1 MGQETVMINDL
12 FSDYV
17 KLGLAGRTARVSRRD
32 CPAMTACLA
41 MALAICGL
49 AGTGMTAM
57 AADQPAGSATGAPS
71 SPDLVNSG
79 AAAAEDVVAHE
90 SSVQGGDGE
99 PTDAGRIEATR
110 RRLSG
115 GTFDQR
121 QRAMWDLWRH
131 RDASRDVVA
140 RAVGDSDP
148 EVSSRA
154 KWIIDRWR
162 KGILPD
168 TPTELA
174 RQLEASSHSDS
185 LQLLLDRS
193 MFTGALVAID
203 EAVRS
208 GDRATLT
215 RVAAILQRGFP
226 FFVRS
231 ADAQDQ
237 LGELV
242 ELVDRVAITSPMLI
256 SRQQLMALIGPG
268 VTGGADAGAEEKGAA
283 VLSTPEALKRWLEGR
298 PELSAEEREQ
308 MEIVTLATLGFL
320 DQASERAGTATDPQW
335 LRTCQFLRGDWAALG
350 RTQRSLAVAHAP
362 MTPESDRH
370 WAYALVAAARA
381 KDDAL
386 RAEAIAAL
394 SSRPTDSEPAAMDDP
409 SVKLRWQVLA
419 MHGEIDAAVGI
430 VSPTRPLVAAELLA
444 QAGRLEE
451 AFDTVGL
458 AIPEADAAVAT
469 LLEDARDSIANWQ
482 PSQRLDLPE
491 PLDRLLAI
499 ARLLYQGGRRDLA
512 FELYSG
518 AATMPDGAENPNL
531 QVGRA
536 VVMHSLVRLNR
547 LEWLA
552 QIVAQDTELSSSGTA
567 RHFLS
572 RALELQPE
580 TIDALMMGL
589 SQIVP
594 MRQSDRWTA
603 VYRFLDGEVPAGF
616 DRGTDYK
623 RLFDLFTG
631 QSSPVPATAGA
642 AGGLGS
648 DILPAIQLT
657 LEMATIF
664 ELHGQFE
671 LAKQTHYRLA
681 AGGDSEA
688 VLAYA
693 ETELKEGR
701 VESARELFEAT
712 WRRIDSNRQDPAS
725 LNRSEDDALLA
736 MRAILGEAVAA
747 ARMGDVERSEEL
759 WRLIDLMMSTPS
771 AKLRAAFGALLIDQ
785 GFDERAEAIYRVLFP
800 WVAFGS
806 DEGLE
811 LYSVSRDFNRS
822 LGERHPTLAADVFDM
837 GITAKFEATEF
848 YPAGYVSLPAFV
860 HRAKVLAA
868 IDLRDEAAI
877 RDHTEAVLRLS
888 PADIDFG
895 EKAIKK
901 MREAGFDELADET
914 VERIYQAGGKYMRR
928 FPLDVV
934 TANNLAWVLA
944 LSDHRLE
951 DALAL
956 SWRAVYLSPD
966 STVYRDTL
974 AEILF
979 RLGRVN
985 EATTVARA
993 CLIDEPAE
1001 WHVHE
1006 QIRRFEAAA
1015 ND

>member
-1 MGQETVMINDL
+1 MINDL
-12 FSDYV
+12 RCDIARH
-17 KLGLAGRTARVSRRD
+17 GLAGRSAWISRRA
-32 CPAMTACLA
+32 CLAMTACLLLG
-41 MALAICGL
+41 MCGS
-49 AGTGMTAM
+49 AGTSLTAA
-57 AADQPAGSATGAPS
+57 AADQPARSATQTPTL
-71 SPDLVNSG
+71 PDLVTAG
-79 AAAAEDVVAHE
+79 DAASEDMVAHE
-90 SSVQGGDGE
+90 DAAQGGDAE
-99 PTDAGRIEATR
+99 QTDAGRIEATR

-131 RDASRDVVA
+131 RDASREVVA

-174 RQLEASSHSDS
+174 RQLEASGHSDS

-193 MFTGALVAID
+193 MFSGALVAID
-203 EAVRS
+203 EAMRS

-226 FFVRS
+226 FYVRA
-231 ADAQDQ
+231 ADSQDQ
-237 LGELV
+237 LGELA

-256 SRQQLMALIGPG
+256 SRQQLLALIGPG

-283 VLSTPEALKRWLEGR
+283 VLSTPEALARWLEGR

-308 MEIVTLATLGFL
+308 MGIVTLATLGFL

-335 LRTCQFLRGDWAALG
+335 LRTCQFLRSDWAALG
-350 RTQRSLAVAHAP
+350 RTQRSLAMAHGP
-362 MTPESDRH
+362 MTAESDRH

-451 AFDTVGL
+451 AFDAVGL

-469 LLEDARDSIANWQ
+469 LLDDARDSIANWQ

-518 AATMPDGAENPNL
+518 AATMPDGAESPNL

-631 QSSPVPATAGA
+631 QSSPVPATAG
-642 AGGLGS
+642 GS
-648 DILPAIQLT
+648 IKNFAYRMPRADSRSKWRPSCSS
-657 LEMATIF
+657 
-664 ELHGQFE
+664 LHGQFD
-671 LAKQTHYRLA
+671 LAEQTRLPLENGA
-681 AGGDSEA
+681 AGTAKRCSQYRGDG
-688 VLAYA
+688 VNRRD
-693 ETELKEGR
+693 R
-701 VESARELFEAT
+701 VATRRRARSVRSPT
-712 WRRIDSNRQDPAS
+712 WQRIDSKRHGCGLREPQSRRGRRRA
-725 LNRSEDDALLA
+725 LA
-736 MRAILGEAVAA
+736 MRAILGEAVSAG
-747 ARMGDVERSEEL
+747 RMGD
-759 WRLIDLMMSTPS
+759 
-771 AKLRAAFGALLIDQ
+771 G
-785 GFDERAEAIYRVLFP
+785 EA
-800 WVAFGS
+800 
-806 DEGLE
+806 
-811 LYSVSRDFNRS
+811 SRI
-822 LGERHPTLAADVFDM
+822 V
-837 GITAKFEATEF
+837 
-848 YPAGYVSLPAFV
+848 V
-860 HRAKVLAA
+860 A
-868 IDLRDEAAI
+868 IDRPDDL
-877 RDHTEAVLRLS
+877 HAV
-888 PADIDFG
+888 G
-895 EKAIKK
+895 
-901 MREAGFDELADET
+901 
-914 VERIYQAGGKYMRR
+914 
-928 FPLDVV
+928 
-934 TANNLAWVLA
+934 
-944 LSDHRLE
+944 E
-951 DALAL
+951 DA
-956 SWRAVYLSPD
+956 RCVR
-966 STVYRDTL
+966 RDV
-974 AEILF
+974 AGPGF
-979 RLGRVN
+979 R
-985 EATTVARA
+985 RA
-993 CLIDEPAE
+993 CRSDLSTC
-1001 WHVHE
+1001 
-1006 QIRRFEAAA
+1006 
-1015 ND
+1015 